1 MWGGPH
7 RSGAAGGA
15 PVAYRGQQRT
25 RGFLQTS
32 LRRTARSAVAV
43 GCEGGEAI
51 ARGVRAPARAALS
64 YRRGPGGTPR
74 HTACAHTT
82 GDGRATSMR
91 AARAMPLT
99 ENFVHT

>member
-74 HTACAHTT
+74 HTACGPAHTRQET
-82 GDGRATSMR
+82 AGQLPC
-91 AARAMPLT
+91 ARLEPCP
-99 ENFVHT
+99 